1 MNLLFV
7 DDHQMFRE
15 GVKVLL
21 TNMAPQLGAPL
32 SIWDVGT
39 IRGALQAK
47 SRNIHLIL
55 MDWHL
60 PDATGEAAVHR
71 LRAAFPDA
79 RIAVLSGDE
88 DPLLIRQAIEAGASG
103 FIPKTASTD
112 VLVAALRRVVAGGI
126 YLPQYALRPLMVQP
140 QMVDLPRRVFA
151 GRLEGLSERQCEV
164 LLLAIQGMTNR
175 RIATDLSI
183 TETTVKSHLS
193 AAYKIL
199 SVSNRTEAVYAAAR
213 LGLGR
218 PYAG

>member
-1 MNLLFV
+1 MYLLFV
-7 DDHQMFRE
+7 DDHLMFRE

-21 TNMAPQLGAPL
+21 TRLAPQLGTAL
-32 SIWDVGT
+32 SILDAGN
-39 IRGALQAK
+39 IRGALQFNG
-47 SRNIHLIL
+47 RDVRVIL

-60 PDATGEAAVHR
+60 PDATGESAIQQ
-71 LRAAFPDA
+71 LRATFPGA

-88 DPLLIRQAIEAGASG
+88 DPRLIRHAIDAGASG

-112 VLVAALRRVVAGGI
+112 LLVAALRRVISGGI
-126 YLPQYALRPLMVQP
+126 YLPPHALRPLMVQP
-140 QMVDLPRRVFA
+140 QVSEPPRRMVA

-164 LLLAIQGMTNR
+164 LLMAIQGTTNR
-175 RIATDLSI
+175 RIASELGI

-199 SVSNRTEAVYAAAR
+199 NVSNRTEAVYAAAR

-218 PYAG
+218 PYPS